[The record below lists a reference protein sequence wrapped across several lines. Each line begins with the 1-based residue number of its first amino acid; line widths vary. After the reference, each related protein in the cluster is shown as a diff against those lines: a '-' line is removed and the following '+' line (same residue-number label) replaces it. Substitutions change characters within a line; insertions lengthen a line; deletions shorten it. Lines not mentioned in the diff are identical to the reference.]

1 VTALLFSLL
10 IQAMSAPASAPVA
23 YRGNLTLEIAFQP
36 PAGTAAVA
44 TNGDLVVTSR
54 ATYRAKLSTR
64 TDRATLSRQCVLR
77 RGFGLPA
84 IDAGLCGSLLDCMIS
99 SPTRALVKACML
111 GRLTT
116 KLQRHYGVS
125 PP

>member
-1 VTALLFSLL
+1 MTAFLLSLL
-10 IQAMSAPASAPVA
+10 IQAAGTPAPTPIA
-23 YRGNLTLEIAFQP
+23 YRGNLTLEIEIQP

-44 TNGDLVVTSR
+44 TNGDLVVTSL
-54 ATYRAKLSTR
+54 ATYHAKLSTR
-64 TDRATLSRQCVLR
+64 TDRATRSRQCVLR

-84 IDAGLCGSLLDCMIS
+84 IDAGLCGSLLGCMAT

-116 KLQRHYGVS
+116 ELQRHYGVS